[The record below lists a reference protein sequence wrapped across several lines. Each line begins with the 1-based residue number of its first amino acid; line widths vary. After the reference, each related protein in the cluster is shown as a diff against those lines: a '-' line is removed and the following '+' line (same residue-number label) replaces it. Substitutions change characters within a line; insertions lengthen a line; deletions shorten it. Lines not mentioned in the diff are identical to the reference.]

1 MCQAQKD
8 EKAMR
13 TKTEAHDAKS
23 PRDRLLAA
31 AAELFYLEG
40 VNSVGIDKIIDRAG
54 VAKASLYAHF
64 KSKDELVQ
72 AYLGQRHE
80 ARKARIEARLSKLSD
95 PREKLLAIFD
105 VLGDVFAQPNYRG
118 CAFVRASAELRP
130 DSGARDICD
139 DYRHWIRALMTDLSR
154 EAGAEKP
161 EDWARRLV
169 LLYDGAS
176 VSAQMDGDLQ
186 AATVARQIAEQIVSR
201 APVRA

>member
-1 MCQAQKD
+1 MK
-8 EKAMR
+8 
-13 TKTEAHDAKS
+13 TKPEPLDRRS

-40 VNSVGIDKIIDRAG
+40 VNSVGIDRIIERAG

-80 ARKARIEARLSKLSD
+80 ARKARIEAKLSGISD

-105 VLGDVFAQPNYRG
+105 VLGDVFAQANFRG
-118 CAFVRASAELRP
+118 CAFLRASAEIRV
-130 DSGARDICD
+130 DSEARDVCD
-139 DYRHWIRALMTDLSR
+139 EYRHWIRALFTDLSR
-154 EAGAEKP
+154 QSGAADPGEL
-161 EDWARRLV
+161 ARRLL

-186 AATVARQIAEQIVSR
+186 AASVARQIAER
-201 APVRA
+201 FLLA

>member
-1 MCQAQKD
+1 M
-8 EKAMR
+8 
-13 TKTEAHDAKS
+13 KTRNEPLDRRS

-40 VNSVGIDKIIDRAG
+40 VNSVGIDKIIERAG

-80 ARKARIEARLSKLSD
+80 ARKARIEAKLSSLID

-105 VLGDVFAQPNYRG
+105 ALGDVFAQPNFRG
-118 CAFVRASAELRP
+118 CAFLRASAEIRA
-130 DSGARDICD
+130 DSDARDVCD
-139 DYRHWIRALMTDLSR
+139 EYRHWIRTLFTELASR
-154 EAGAEKP
+154 AGAADP
-161 EDWARRLV
+161 TGLARRLL

-176 VSAQMDGDLQ
+176 VSAQMDGDLN
-186 AATVARQIAEQIVSR
+186 AASVARSLAEQMLQAEQGGSL
-201 APVRA
+201 

>member
-1 MCQAQKD
+1 MK
-8 EKAMR
+8 
-13 TKTEAHDAKS
+13 TKNEPFDRQS

-40 VNSVGIDKIIDRAG
+40 VNSVGIDRIIERAG

-80 ARKARIEARLSKLSD
+80 ARKARIEAKLSGISD

-105 VLGDVFAQPNYRG
+105 VLGEVFAQANFRG
-118 CAFVRASAELRP
+118 CAFLRASAEIRV
-130 DSGARDICD
+130 DSEARDVCD
-139 DYRHWIRALMTDLSR
+139 EYRHWIRALFTDLSR
-154 EAGAEKP
+154 QSGAADPGEL
-161 EDWARRLV
+161 ARRLL

-186 AATVARQIAEQIVSR
+186 AASVARQIAER
-201 APVRA
+201 FLLA

>member
-1 MCQAQKD
+1 MKT
-8 EKAMR
+8 R
-13 TKTEAHDAKS
+13 TEPQDRQS

-40 VNSVGIDKIIDRAG
+40 VNSVGIDKIIERAG

-80 ARKARIEARLSKLSD
+80 ARKARMEAKLSALVD
-95 PREKLLAIFD
+95 PKEKLLAIFD

-118 CAFVRASAELRP
+118 CAFLRASAEIRS
-130 DSGARDICD
+130 DSEARDACD
-139 DYRHWIRALMTDLSR
+139 DYRRWTRALFTDLS
-154 EAGAEKP
+154 EQAGSADPAEMG
-161 EDWARRLV
+161 RRLL

-176 VSAQMDGDLQ
+176 VSAQMDGDLR
-186 AATVARQIAEQIVSR
+186 AASVAREMAEQILLAEAGRRLDKES
-201 APVRA
+201 